1 MTFLYRLRCVKEDL
15 FEYSNQYKFN
25 NVTAIKIKRSL
36 LIKKHF
42 GQKSAFSRI
51 VECIILT
58 DGTVLIVTLVILK
71 NRYGQ

>member
-1 MTFLYRLRCVKEDL
+1 MTFLYRLCCVKEDL

-42 GQKSAFSRI
+42 GQKSAFPVS
-51 VECIILT
+51 
-58 DGTVLIVTLVILK
+58 
-71 NRYGQ
+71 